1 MLCITEKIVKI
12 VFSGSRCRD
21 WEMGEARILTHISR
35 IDARGVGVKFQA
47 TLVTDDTNGQIRG
60 RELRREVRGK
70 GREEVLFEIRCG
82 GRG

>member
-1 MLCITEKIVKI
+1 MLCITEKIVL
-12 VFSGSRCRD
+12 SGSRCRD
-21 WEMGEARILTHISR
+21 WEMGSADFDPISR